1 MGLGFGFGLGP
12 FRVSGNLRGPGATDE
27 EWGGFISLLV
37 VVGVASYIIQGF
49 VSLVTD
55 VEFMVAMLLWVFPSF
70 GIPTVH
76 LIGLGKIGIDYA
88 EPKWKQYLLKGSM
101 LVGPGLIYVHGF
113 YGIDNEYS
121 ALWWWFSLGPQGHS
135 EATLLLITS
144 SLVWIPISMMWANKL
159 VTSNR
164 KEKYKHQLRYYNH
177 HKEITEQEIAA
188 NQKAHREKDLNSS
201 LDESQLL
208 MSKYS
213 DLMTREG
220 LTTIDELRARLG
232 QSLKKVSDEILDN
245 DTATTV
251 TFSRHRMTEAKKR
264 CNETIGEL
272 RILVEA
278 AMDSTR
284 DVQVSELELRN
295 SFDLARKTLESYS
308 LMSNVGVQQYKE
320 TISRFAVDISVKFG
334 YLYL

>member
-12 FRVSGNLRGPGATDE
+12 FRVSANLRGPGATDE
-27 EWGGFISLLV
+27 EWGGFILLLV
-37 VVGVASYIIQGF
+37 VVGVGSYLIQGF

-55 VEFMVAMLLWVFPSF
+55 VEFWVAMLLWLLPSF

-76 LIGLGKIGIDYA
+76 LIGLEKIGISYV
-88 EPKWKQYLLKGSM
+88 EPKWKKYLLKGSM

-113 YGIDNEYS
+113 WGFSNEYS
-121 ALWWWFSLGPQGHS
+121 ALWWWFGLGPRGLR
-135 EATLLLITS
+135 EVTLLLIMG
-144 SLVWIPISMMWANKL
+144 SLVWIPVSMMWAHKL
-159 VTSNR
+159 VP
-164 KEKYKHQLRYYNH
+164 YRYYH
-177 HKEITEQEIAA
+177 HKEITEQETAA
-188 NQKAHREKDLNSS
+188 NQKAHRERESNSS
-201 LDESQLL
+201 LDESQMI

-232 QSLKKVSDEILDN
+232 QSLKKASDKIRDN

-251 TFSRHRMTEAKKR
+251 TFSRHRMAEAKKR
-264 CNETIGEL
+264 CNEAIGEL
-272 RILVEA
+272 RILVKA
-278 AMDSTR
+278 AMDSTH

-308 LMSNVGVQQYKE
+308 VMSNIGVQQYEE
-320 TISRFAVDISVKFG
+320 TISRLAIDVSVKFG
-334 YLYL
+334 YLHL